1 MRGLALCSAAL
12 FALASAR
19 AEDPVQ
25 SVTRVVLPPEGSE
38 HRPVAVPTEPENT
51 VELDFPW
58 PLEDW
63 AGRGFTPDPDKYA
76 GDFVIEATRG
86 RRRIFV
92 TPVSAAAHR
101 VLHIVV
107 AVPGGGTRGIPLEFV
122 PAPAGLAWRKVTFVD
137 GRPTPEPAP
146 GFTLRKGPPRA
157 LFRSPDPQSLLGL
170 VDTMRLMLNTTA
182 AGARAVAASNPA
194 LRLAEFGTCPESFGD
209 FTLTPRFALRDQ
221 TTYSLGIC
229 VSVLSASPRRLVLDP
244 AGWVVRSGDRVYPVG
259 TVDFPGILEPGEG
272 RAALLVIGRAP
283 DGLPTRLLPDN
294 VFHVSARILASAN
307 PRPVRRMDLPSFGS
321 R

>member
-1 MRGLALCSAAL
+1 MRGLALFTAAL
-12 FALASAR
+12 AALASSG
-19 AEDPVQ
+19 AEDPLQ

-38 HRPVAVPTEPENT
+38 RRPVAVPTEPENT

-63 AGRGFTPDPDKYA
+63 AGRGFTPDPDKFA

-92 TPVSAAAHR
+92 TPLSSAAHR
-101 VLHIVV
+101 VLHVV
-107 AVPGGGTRGIPLEFV
+107 VDVPGGGTRGIPLEFI
-122 PAPAGLAWRKVTFVD
+122 PAPSGLAWRKVTFAD
-137 GRPTPEPAP
+137 GRPAPEPAP
-146 GFTLRKGPPRA
+146 SFTLRPGPPRP
-157 LFRSPDPQSLLGL
+157 LYRTPDPETLLGL
-170 VDTMRLMLNTTA
+170 VDTMRLMLNTTTEGAGDIA
-182 AGARAVAASNPA
+182 AANPA
-194 LRLAEFGTCPESFGD
+194 L
-209 FTLTPRFALRDQ
+209 ALRDQ
-221 TTYSLGIC
+221 TTDSLGIC

-244 AGWVVRSGDRVYPVG
+244 AGWVVRSGDRVYPVA
-259 TVDFPGILEPGEG
+259 TVDFPGVLEPGEG

-283 DGLPTRLLPDN
+283 DGLPTRLLPGN

-307 PRPVRRMDLPSFGS
+307 PRPVHRMDLPALGS